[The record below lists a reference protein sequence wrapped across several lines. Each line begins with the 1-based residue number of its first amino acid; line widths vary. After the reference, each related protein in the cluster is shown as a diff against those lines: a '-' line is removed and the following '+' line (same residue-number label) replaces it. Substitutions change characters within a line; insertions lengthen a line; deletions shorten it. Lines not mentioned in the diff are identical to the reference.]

1 MNSKRWYPT
10 AVTLAA
16 ALLGAAAPLQ
26 AQGNSD
32 GPLVQ
37 TSDGPVRG
45 FVSNGVYQF
54 LGIPYAAPPVGAR
67 RWMPPQPHAAWT
79 QPLNAT
85 AFAPTCAQ
93 ITTLGVFAGPAN
105 NNEDCLFLN
114 VFTPKLGQGEKRP
127 VLVWIHGGGFVDGE
141 STDYDGSKLAQQGPT
156 VVVTINYRLGL
167 LGYFGHPALDA
178 EGHPFGN
185 YGLMDQQAA
194 LRWVRRNIAA
204 FGGDPNNVA
213 LGGQSAGSA
222 AAYANMISP
231 ASAGLFHR
239 AIGESGPLLT
249 VLSRATAETR
259 GTNFAIAAGCGAGA
273 DAATAACLRA
283 LPAAQIM
290 ALQGTASANGPY
302 VTGQFVD
309 GTLIAMP
316 ADVAFATGQFN
327 RMPVING
334 TVEDEG
340 NFGIGITQ
348 YFSGV
353 PLTAAQYVINV
364 TNIYSGN
371 AGPGGTP
378 PAYPPGTVDAVLA
391 HYPLSAYATPQ
402 LAYDAVT
409 THPSAC
415 RARHLNQLLAPWV
428 PVYAYEFTDRNAP
441 YYFPVM
447 SGFIPLAAH
456 TIDIQFLF
464 PLWHGGPLGIPH
476 PLTRPEEHLSDQL
489 VAAWTNFARTGN
501 PNGVADHP
509 WPRYVADLDNYL
521 VQDVPQLSTFT
532 GSEFSANH
540 QCDFWDS
547 VLLY

>member
-353 PLTAAQYVINV
+353 PLTAA
-364 TNIYSGN
+364 
-371 AGPGGTP
+371 
-378 PAYPPGTVDAVLA
+378 
-391 HYPLSAYATPQ
+391 
-402 LAYDAVT
+402 
-409 THPSAC
+409 
-415 RARHLNQLLAPWV
+415 PWV